1 MLGRWSLV
9 RTFGVLSLVTIAL
22 ITAAQIAAQ
31 WQLLREE
38 LVDWERTSTAE
49 SIRDHAVAVLHPEDF
64 EQWQAP
70 ASQRRFSEFFARA
83 LANPEVVRVKLYSA
97 DMRVLWSDEPRL
109 RGVQFPDNAHLRRA
123 LGGDPVADLE
133 PGRKSE
139 NVYEKAFGV
148 TVELYVPLVLPGSSP
163 PRVYGVVEVYKDPAR
178 RFARFTRDRMV
189 IIGVS
194 VLGALILYA
203 ALFGIVRRAAR
214 RMEMQQADLA
224 RQAAILKET
233 NEELVATQKQLRASE
248 RMAAVGEVSA
258 AVAHGIRNPLA
269 NIRASAQVA
278 IDTSGDAQVTTKYLR
293 TITEEVDRL
302 GRWLTSLLHS
312 LRPFELKL
320 GRVDLNAVLRDL
332 VGLLDRRMRAAG
344 IQADLRLASDVPKL
358 TADEVQV
365 QQALLAVL
373 ENAIEALPDGGTISI
388 TSERDV
394 IGGRPAVRVVIRD
407 TGEGIPPDRLPH
419 VFEALYTTKT
429 RGTGLGLAITRK
441 VAEGHGGTVRIESQ
455 PGAGTAVTI
464 SLPLEAAGDVA

>member
-1 MLGRWSLV
+1 MLGNWSLV

-22 ITAAQIAAQ
+22 ITAAQVAAE

-49 SIRDHAVAVLHPEDF
+49 SIRDHAVSVLHPEDF
-64 EQWQAP
+64 ENWQTP
-70 ASQRRFSEFFARA
+70 AAQRRFSEFFARA

-109 RGVQFPDNAHLRRA
+109 RGVQFRDNAQLRRA
-123 LGGDPVADLE
+123 LAGQPVADLE
-133 PGRKSE
+133 PGRKTE

-148 TVELYVPLVLPGSSP
+148 TVELYVPLVQPGSSP
-163 PRVYGVVEVYKDPAR
+163 PHVYGVVEVYKDPSR
-178 RFARFTRDRMV
+178 RFANFTRDRLV

-194 VLGALILYA
+194 LLGAVVLYA

-214 RMEMQQADLA
+214 HMEAQQADLA
-224 RQAAILKET
+224 RQASILKET
-233 NEELVATQKQLRASE
+233 NEALVATQKQLRASE
-248 RMAAVGEVSA
+248 HMAAVGEVSA

-278 IDTSGDAQVTTKYLR
+278 LDTPDDAQATTKYLR

-320 GRVDLNAVLRDL
+320 GRVDLNAILRDL
-332 VGLLDRRMRAAG
+332 VGLLERRMSAG
-344 IQADLRLASDVPKL
+344 GITADLHLASDVSKL
-358 TADEVQV
+358 TADEVQL

-373 ENAIEALPDGGTISI
+373 ENAIEALPTGGTVSV
-388 TSERDV
+388 TTEHDV
-394 IGGRPAVRVVIRD
+394 IDGRPAARITIRD
-407 TGEGIPPDRLPH
+407 TGEGIPADRLPH

-441 VAEGHGGTVRIESQ
+441 VAEGHGGQVRIESQ
-455 PGAGTAVTI
+455 PGFGAAITI
-464 SLPLEAAGDVA
+464 VLPIEAAGGAR